1 MTCQLSDARPE
12 FAKSLTPQSACCSM
26 TLGLTP
32 LSRQFVRGDT
42 LRSLLNDQLQ
52 SQPTN
57 TLPGYLSVLEQLIR
71 PLFPQHHLKCSPTS
85 WSAALSLPSSTP
97 SPPTFKSAK
106 PSTVPVYV
114 TEMTDNSHEGQSSP
128 ELRPSGRR
136 PNLHIQFP
144 ALHSGGELFQVPW
157 LHYRRGWMAGSVRI
171 PMNSTKT

>member
-32 LSRQFVRGDT
+32 LSRQFIRGDT

-57 TLPGYLSVLEQLIR
+57 TLLGYLSVLEQLT

-106 PSTVPVYV
+106 PSTVPIYV
-114 TEMTDNSHEGQSSP
+114 TEMTDTQSRGTIQPGDPSKWPTAKPAHPIPSP
-128 ELRPSGRR
+128 AQWGRIIPSPLASLSPR
-136 PNLHIQFP
+136 
-144 ALHSGGELFQVPW
+144 VD
-157 LHYRRGWMAGSVRI
+157 GWICTHPLEFV
-171 PMNSTKT
+171 